1 MVFPSNDLREQET
14 KQGDEETLGGGEP
27 SGAESEGSEP
37 GGLTVGPRGMGAAVE
52 ALTLERRAD
61 GRLWATLDDAESPVR
76 VHRCF
81 PWSEPGRFLSL
92 RDDDDEELALVGALG
107 DLDDDSRAVLEGAV
121 AEAGFV
127 LEVTRIVSVEEE
139 VEIRT
144 WEVETRQ
151 GPRSFQTRL
160 DDWPTDVP
168 RGGILIRDVAGD
180 LYHVPEPEAMDA
192 KSRRWLWAFV
202 D

>member
-1 MVFPSNDLREQET
+1 MVRMT
-14 KQGDEETLGGGEP
+14 KELED
-27 SGAESEGSEP
+27 A
-37 GGLTVGPRGMGAAVE
+37 
-52 ALTLERRAD
+52 ALTLERRED
-61 GRLWATLDDAESPVR
+61 GQLWASRNGDERAVR
-76 VHRCF
+76 VRRCF

-92 RDDDDEELALVGALG
+92 RDVDDEEFALVTGLEELGAP
-107 DLDDDSRAVLEGAV
+107 SRAVLEGAV

-127 LEVTRIVSVEEE
+127 LEVVAIDDIEEE

-144 WEVETRQ
+144 WRVHTRQ
-151 GPRSFQTRL
+151 GPRTFQTRL

-168 RGGILIRDVAGD
+168 GGGVLIRDVSGD
-180 LYHVPEPEAMDA
+180 LYHVADPARLDA

>member
-1 MVFPSNDLREQET
+1 MVLTSKDLREREKNT
-14 KQGDEETLGGGEP
+14 GDETALDE
-27 SGAESEGSEP
+27 
-37 GGLTVGPRGMGAAVE
+37 
-52 ALTLERRAD
+52 LTLERRDD
-61 GRLWATLDDAESPVR
+61 GRLWATLDGAASPVR

-92 RDDDDEELALVGALG
+92 RGDDDEELALVDALD
-107 DLDDDSRAVLEGAV
+107 DLDEESRAVLEVAV

-127 LEVTRIVSVEEE
+127 LEITRIVSVDEE

-168 RGGILIRDVAGD
+168 GGGILIRDVAGD
-180 LYHVPEPEAMDA
+180 LYHVREPEAMDA

>member
-1 MVFPSNDLREQET
+1 MIRLSE
-14 KQGDEETLGGGEP
+14 KYQGLDE
-27 SGAESEGSEP
+27 
-37 GGLTVGPRGMGAAVE
+37 
-52 ALTLERRAD
+52 LTLERRTD
-61 GRLWATLDDAESPVR
+61 GQLWASADDWARPVR

-92 RDDDDEELALVGALG
+92 RDDDGEVALVGGLEE
-107 DLDDDSRAVLEGAV
+107 LDDVSRRVLEAAI

-127 LEVTRIVSVEEE
+127 LEVTRIVDVDEE

-151 GPRSFQTRL
+151 GPRIFQTRL
-160 DDWPTDVP
+160 DDWPTTVP
-168 RGGILIRDVAGD
+168 GGGIVIRDVAGD
-180 LYHVPEPEAMDA
+180 LYHVADPAGMDA
-192 KSRRWLWAFV
+192 KSRKWLWAFV

>member
-1 MVFPSNDLREQET
+1 MVRLREDLEW
-14 KQGDEETLGGGEP
+14 
-27 SGAESEGSEP
+27 EG
-37 GGLTVGPRGMGAAVE
+37 LR
-52 ALTLERRAD
+52 LEKRAD
-61 GRLWATLDDAESPVR
+61 GQLWAAVGGTERAVR

-92 RDDDDEELALVGALG
+92 RDVDDEELALIET
-107 DLDDDSRAVLEGAV
+107 LDDLEGDSRAVLERAV
-121 AEAGFV
+121 VEAGFV
-127 LEVTRIVSVEEE
+127 LEVTRIVEVDEE

-144 WEVETRQ
+144 WRVETRQ

-168 RGGILIRDVAGD
+168 GGGILIRDVAGD
-180 LYHVPEPEAMDA
+180 LYHVRDPDGMDA
-192 KSRRWLWAFV
+192 RSRRWLWAFV

>member
-1 MVFPSNDLREQET
+1 MVRLATNDKENEL
-14 KQGDEETLGGGEP
+14 
-27 SGAESEGSEP
+27 ESERPGS
-37 GGLTVGPRGMGAAVE
+37 GGRGGAPRRDRTSAHD
-52 ALTLERRAD
+52 LTLERRSD
-61 GRLWATLDDAESPVR
+61 GQLWATIDGSARAVR

-92 RDDDDEELALVGALG
+92 RDDDHEELALVHTAD
-107 DLDDDSRAVLEGAV
+107 DLDEDSRRVLEGAV

-127 LEVTRIVSVEEE
+127 LEVTRIIDVDEE

-151 GPRSFQTRL
+151 GARSFQTRL

-168 RGGILIRDVAGD
+168 GGGIVIKDVAGD
-180 LYHVPEPEAMDA
+180 LYHVADPEAMDER
-192 KSRRWLWAFV
+192 SRRWLWAFV